1 MVYFGRLIFGAILF
15 CGCAGSDKPVPP
27 APSLDE
33 RTENSF
39 DLVQPEQIQAEL
51 ESTTIIDIRKRAD
64 YMKGHLPGAQQ
75 LWRDHLQ
82 SDEYPFG
89 GMCVDKARLTFLLDS
104 IGCSTGQKIV
114 VYDAKGGCD
123 AARLWWMLKYYGHH
137 QVKLLDG
144 GLQLWEQSGLPLD
157 TGLTAIPEKK
167 GFEFMEHGD
176 HSLIVSYEQVQ
187 EAVNDTNVIIVDTR
201 TIEEYNGSVLKE
213 GAFYAGHIPGSV
225 NFDWGRCVQMDSDWK
240 LKSNDAIVA
249 DMVAAGIDTSKRIIT
264 YCHTG
269 VRSAHT
275 TFVLRELMGFSDV
288 SNYDGSW
295 SEWSFRTLEK

>member
-1 MVYFGRLIFGAILF
+1 MVHFGRLIFLAVLF
-15 CGCAGSDKPVPP
+15 FGCAGPEMPP
-27 APSLDE
+27 PTIQKVE
-33 RTENSF
+33 HEM

-51 ESTTIIDIRKRAD
+51 ESTTIIDIRKRAE
-64 YMKGHLPGAQQ
+64 YLSGHLPGAQQ
-75 LWRDHLQ
+75 LWRDNLQ

-89 GMCVDKARLTFLLDS
+89 GMCVGKERLAFLLDS
-104 IGCSTGQKIV
+104 IGCTTGQKIV

-137 QVKLLDG
+137 NVQLLDG
-144 GLQLWEQSGLPLD
+144 GLQLWEQLGLQVD
-157 TGLTAIPEKK
+157 TGLTAIARNE
-167 GFEFMEHGD
+167 GFKFIEQGD

-201 TIEEYNGSVLKE
+201 TTEEYDGSALKD
-213 GAFYAGHIPGSV
+213 GAFYAGHIPGSI
-225 NFDWGRCVQMDSDWK
+225 NFDWGRCVEMGSDWK
-240 LKSNDAIVA
+240 LKSTDAIVS

-275 TFVLRELMGFSDV
+275 TFVMRELLGFDDV